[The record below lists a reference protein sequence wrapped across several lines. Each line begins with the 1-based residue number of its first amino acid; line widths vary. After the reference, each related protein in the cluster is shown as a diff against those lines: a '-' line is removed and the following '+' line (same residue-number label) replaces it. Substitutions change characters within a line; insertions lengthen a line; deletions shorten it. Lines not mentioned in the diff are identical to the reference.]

1 MLRPLK
7 EIILP
12 ASGHKVY
19 IVERPKFGED
29 LDVNSVLYDHMDF
42 EKADN
47 GNDNSDGTPNNDMKY
62 KLKGAAMAKLIR
74 KKMLT
79 YVKSVVLGQDIEGI
93 GKKDE
98 TVKMT
103 DDLINDLETSDGA
116 LLQSEIEKMLEE
128 QKKKVS

>member
-12 ASGHKVY
+12 VSGHKAY

-47 GNDNSDGTPNNDMKY
+47 DADGQQNNDMKY

-79 YVKSVVLGQDIEGI
+79 YVKSVVLGCDIEGI

-103 DDLINDLETSDGA
+103 DDLINELETSDGA